1 VNACLIFSEV
11 ERLGVLSP
19 SGDKT
24 ADGLHKKTIKKKFFR
39 QTKFLKL
46 FLTL

>member
-11 ERLGVLSP
+11 ERLGVLSA

-24 ADGLHKKTIKKKFFR
+24 ADGLRKKKKKKR
-39 QTKFLKL
+39 NSLDKQS
-46 FLTL
+46 